1 MTLNDAADIYFMNQ
15 QVKKIAVGNNVIWQ
29 KDVYLKVTPDK
40 IWLMKSN
47 DYQADV
53 QILSNVK
60 WDVKKSLIKTQK
72 LWRQNQVG

>member
-1 MTLNDAADIYFMNQ
+1 MTLNEAIDIYFRNK
-15 QVKKIAVGNNVIWQ
+15 QVKKLAVGNNVIWQ
-29 KDVYLKVTPDK
+29 KDAYLKVAADK

-60 WDVKKSLIKTQK
+60 WNIK
-72 LWRQNQVG
+72 

>member
-1 MTLNDAADIYFMNQ
+1 MTLNNAVDIYFRNQ

-29 KDVYLKVTPDK
+29 KNAYLKVAPDK

-60 WDVKKSLIKTQK
+60 WDVK
-72 LWRQNQVG
+72 

>member
-29 KDVYLKVTPDK
+29 KNAYLKVTSDK
-40 IWLMKSN
+40 IWLMNSN

-60 WDVKKSLIKTQK
+60 WNVK
-72 LWRQNQVG
+72 

>member
-1 MTLNDAADIYFMNQ
+1 MTLNDAIDIYFRNQ
-15 QVKKIAVGNNVIWQ
+15 QVKKLAIGNNVIWQ
-29 KDVYLKVTPDK
+29 KDAYLKVDPDK

-60 WDVKKSLIKTQK
+60 WNI
-72 LWRQNQVG
+72 N

>member
-1 MTLNDAADIYFMNQ
+1 MTLNEAIDIYFRNK
-15 QVKKIAVGNNVIWQ
+15 QVKKLAVGNNVIWR
-29 KDVYLKVTPDK
+29 KDAYLKIAPDK

-60 WDVKKSLIKTQK
+60 WDVK
-72 LWRQNQVG
+72 